1 MSEDAAIIQSW
12 QEHPMLTPRIEK
24 VVVNL
29 NVGKSGEPLEKGNK
43 VLREITGDRTPV
55 KKKAKATIRD
65 FGIRE
70 GEPIAVVVT
79 LRKQEA
85 IDFLKKVFPVVD
97 NKLARRSFDARGNFS
112 FGLKEHI
119 EIPGVKYDPDIGIFG
134 MDICVT
140 VNRAG
145 QRIKLRKRQSKSVG
159 PKHVLTPEESIVFIK
174 QTLGV
179 EIV

>member
-1 MSEDAAIIQSW
+1 LSDIEALVKSW
-12 QEHPMLTPRIEK
+12 TEHPMLQPRIEK

-29 NVGKSGEPLEKGNK
+29 NVGKSGEPLEKANT
-43 VLREITGDRTPV
+43 VLKEITGQTPI
-55 KKKAKATIRD
+55 KRKAKKTIRD

-70 GEPIAVVVT
+70 GESIAVVVT
-79 LRKQEA
+79 LRRQQA

-97 NKLARRSFDARGNFS
+97 NKLSGSSFDERGNFA

-119 EIPGVKYDPDIGIFG
+119 EIPGVKYDPEIGIFG
-134 MDICVT
+134 MDICVA

-145 QRIKLRKRQSKSVG
+145 QRIKIRKRKQQTVG
-159 PKHVLTPEESIVFIK
+159 PKHLLTPEESKVFIK